1 MTIKPLVNCTY
12 CEKTLSV
19 SQINR
24 IIKAVNER
32 KTLQTSAKK
41 AKQIG
46 DMASVVAVVQKD
58 WG

>member
-1 MTIKPLVNCTY
+1 MVIKPLVNCTY
-12 CEKTLSV
+12 SEKALSV

-24 IIKAVNER
+24 IIKAVNEG

-41 AKQIG
+41 AEQIG
-46 DMASVVAVVQKD
+46 DMASIVAVVQKD